1 MMRQRAAWT
10 TVGGRTEGAAPAS
23 VPFARSACTRRF
35 RRAAGFTL
43 LEVLVAL
50 VLMSVFSLAAYQGLN
65 TVLAAER
72 QSLGEMA
79 RWRSVALA
87 FNLMQNELRGA
98 LPGTLGDSQPGFA
111 FVLQENGDWSL
122 AFDHQLGA
130 DAGGGIARV
139 EYRFAGGELRRGE
152 GQASTTLLVG
162 LRAARLGF
170 LDRAGVWLTA
180 WPAPGT
186 APRALAVDLDWENGL
201 SLRRVFATS

>member
-1 MMRQRAAWT
+1 MRQRKTQSIAQSP
-10 TVGGRTEGAAPAS
+10 G
-23 VPFARSACTRRF
+23 
-35 RRAAGFTL
+35 AGFTL

-79 RWRSVALA
+79 RWRGVALA

-98 LPGTLGDSQPGFA
+98 LPASLGDSQPGFA
-111 FVLQENGDWSL
+111 FVPQDNGDWTL
-122 AFDHQLGA
+122 AFDHQLA
-130 DAGGGIARV
+130 AEAGGGIARV
-139 EYRFAGGELRRGE
+139 EYRFAEGALSRSE

-162 LRAARLGF
+162 LRGARLGF
-170 LDRAGVWLTA
+170 LDGAGVWLTA
-180 WPAPGT
+180 WPGT
-186 APRALAVDLDWENGL
+186 GTTPRALALDLDWDNGL